1 MTCTHYYIRI
11 DTNKKLLCCT
21 GSSSQYFEMTYMEKE
36 SKTEWIYV
44 YVWASQLTLV
54 VKNPSANVGDTRDM
68 G

>member
-1 MTCTHYYIRI
+1 
-11 DTNKKLLCCT
+11 
-21 GSSSQYFEMTYMEKE
+21 MEKE

-68 G
+68 C